1 VASVLRVR
9 ISFLADFQFPVTG
22 HSILSPYSKLEAII
36 PYKHTK
42 KKTSET
48 HTCMQASVSIGKEL

>member
-9 ISFLADFQFPVTG
+9 IYFLADLQFPVTG
-22 HSILSPYSKLEAII
+22 HSILSSYSKLEANIL
-36 PYKHTK
+36 YKHIK

-48 HTCMQASVSIGKEL
+48 NTCM